1 VQRPGQ
7 TTVAP
12 GTVLRG
18 NTTLSFEGEGVRGA
32 REVSVALTVSSEPP
46 SADRGFSVLQ
56 NYSRLAWLNSKY
68 AIDDEV
74 VAPYLPLE
82 LVSTVDASGFSVELL
97 NRKVRWPLRPLRRP
111 NFD

>member
-1 VQRPGQ
+1 
-7 TTVAP
+7 
-12 GTVLRG
+12 
-18 NTTLSFEGEGVRGA
+18 VRGA

-82 LVSTVDASGFSVELL
+82 LVSTADASGFSVELL